1 MVKNRYSH
9 LKFINLIIKDLNQFS
24 LNSEEN
30 KEAIANL
37 TKNLFPS
44 RKEEIWKYT
53 PFKKFKKINFHNQEN
68 FKIKG
73 LDTFNLPNLDGIVIV
88 FENGRDNSKLSRIV
102 ETDEIDI
109 SFSSDIFPSNN
120 FQTIKKN
127 NYFTS
132 LNSSFLTNSVLV
144 NVNSNTKISK
154 NLNFINMVSSDNCLS
169 NTKFSIVIND
179 NSNINVRQ
187 YFLGNSSISNGFINH
202 ENNIYLNSSSSL
214 SIDKFQDLNNNF
226 NFCNEFI
233 TQKND
238 SKFIMNTFSCSGII
252 VRNDIISDVNG
263 ENCHTELNGV
273 FSPTKNEH
281 IDNHTTINHLVPN
294 CKSFENYKGVLKENG
309 VGVFNG
315 KVIVH
320 QDAQKIEAFQ
330 KNNNILIDQD
340 SIIYSKPELE
350 IYADDVKCSHGS
362 TTGQFDDEA
371 LFYLRSRGLSIKK
384 SLQLM
389 TLGFI
394 NEVIQKTSN
403 LEYVDFV
410 LKRLLKE

>member
-1 MVKNRYSH
+1 
-9 LKFINLIIKDLNQFS
+9 LIIKDLNQHPS
-24 LNSEEN
+24 NSEGN
-30 KEAIANL
+30 KLALANL
-37 TKNLFPS
+37 IKNTFPT

-53 PFKKFKKINFHNQEN
+53 PLKKLKKINFHNQEH
-68 FKIKG
+68 FETKD
-73 LDTFNLPNLDGIVIV
+73 LESFNLPNLDGIIIV
-88 FENGRDNSKLSRIV
+88 FENGRYNSKLSKIIDS
-102 ETDEIDI
+102 DEIDV
-109 SFSSDIFPSNN
+109 SFSSNTFPGNN
-120 FQTIKKN
+120 FSTIKQN

-132 LNSSFLTNSVLV
+132 LNSSFLIDSVMI
-144 NVNSNTKISK
+144 NVNSNTRISK
-154 NLNFINMVSSDNCLS
+154 NLNFINIVSSNNCLS
-169 NTKFSIVIND
+169 NTKFSIVLSA

-187 YFLGNSSISNGFINH
+187 YFLGNSNAVNGFINH
-202 ENNIYLNSSSSL
+202 ENNIYLNDSSFL
-214 SIDKFQDLNNNF
+214 TVNKFQELNNNF

-238 SKFIMNTFSCSGII
+238 SQFIMNTFSCSGII
-252 VRNDIISDVNG
+252 VRNDIVSDVNG

-330 KNNNILIDQD
+330 KNNNILLDDD

-362 TTGQFDDEA
+362 TTGQFDQEA

-384 SLQLM
+384 SLELM

-394 NEVIQKTSN
+394 NEVIQKSNN

-410 LKRLLKE
+410 LKRLLKS

>member
-1 MVKNRYSH
+1 M
-9 LKFINLIIKDLNQFS
+9 IIKDLNQHPS
-24 LNSEEN
+24 NSEGN
-30 KEAIANL
+30 KLALANL
-37 TKNLFPS
+37 IKNTFPT

-53 PFKKFKKINFHNQEN
+53 PLKKLKKINFHNQEH
-68 FKIKG
+68 FKTKD
-73 LDTFNLPNLDGIVIV
+73 LESFNLPNLDGIIIV
-88 FENGRDNSKLSRIV
+88 FENGRYNSKLSRIIDS
-102 ETDEIDI
+102 DEIDV
-109 SFSSDIFPSNN
+109 SFSSNTFPGNN
-120 FQTIKKN
+120 FSTIKQN

-132 LNSSFLTNSVLV
+132 LNSSFLTDSVMI
-144 NVNSNTKISK
+144 NVNSNTRISK
-154 NLNFINMVSSDNCLS
+154 NLNFINIVSSNNCLS
-169 NTKFSIVIND
+169 NTKFSIVLSA

-187 YFLGNSSISNGFINH
+187 YFLGNSSAVNGFINH
-202 ENNIYLNSSSSL
+202 ENNIYLNDSSSL
-214 SIDKFQDLNNNF
+214 TINKFQELNNNF

-238 SKFIMNTFSCSGII
+238 SQFIMNTFSCSGII
-252 VRNDIISDVNG
+252 VRNDIVSDVNG

-309 VGVFNG
+309 AGVFNG

-330 KNNNILIDQD
+330 KNNNILLDDD

-362 TTGQFDDEA
+362 TTGQFDEEA

-384 SLQLM
+384 SLELM

-394 NEVIQKTSN
+394 NEVIQKSNN

-410 LKRLLKE
+410 LKRLLKS